1 MSWNNRTT
9 SSPHN
14 TAPKIQQQSWDE
26 CNSPTINLYDPRQ
39 DFYQSSTST
48 ANHNN
53 SPNNQRKV
61 NYNQY
66 CLPNPKHQISDPGT
80 YYMTNQ
86 SPQSP
91 IIGPQIKSPKST
103 AQSFVF
109 EATTVKQLPRTPLK
123 IPTAD
128 CKLRHHY
135 VSSDS
140 APAILPSPRK
150 YEYGAISPNT
160 DISPSSSKKFDYCS
174 PLQTLEL
181 EEQDSFGSTNHKMDQ
196 FSDIYGINKKEEPI
210 KKSSLLDNEI
220 FFATCSPKKINKNI
234 KKRAYNKSPDGVYSL
249 DEYTTT
255 ITYETNTPSRRMS
268 ITISDGHSSSLSNEP
283 VNQGDQIETTSLI
296 TPSTNC
302 SRTTCSPLP
311 SPSTSSGLSM
321 ATTASCKYLY
331 KEKNV
336 KISINVMSNNTKGN
350 TMESK
355 QSKMLSRTKNMCNK
369 VIEEPETHVTTSQ
382 ENLSIGLQKRRHA
395 INITS
400 NPGYN
405 VKLL

>member
-1 MSWNNRTT
+1 MSWNNQTP

-39 DFYQSSTST
+39 DYYQSSTST
-48 ANHNN
+48 ANHNI

-91 IIGPQIKSPKST
+91 LIGPPIKSPKST
-103 AQSFVF
+103 AQKFVF
-109 EATTVKQLPRTPLK
+109 ETSTVTQLPRTPLK
-123 IPTAD
+123 IEKSD
-128 CKLRHHY
+128 CQLRHQY

-140 APAILPSPRK
+140 APAVLPSPKK
-150 YEYGAISPNT
+150 YEYGAISPNI
-160 DISPSSSKKFDYCS
+160 DISPSSSKIFDYCS
-174 PLQTLEL
+174 TLQNLEL
-181 EEQDSFGSTNHKMDQ
+181 EDEDSFFSTNNVNSLSTNHKMDQ
-196 FSDIYGINKKEEPI
+196 FSDIYATNKKEEPI
-210 KKSSLLDNEI
+210 RKSLMLDDQI
-220 FFATCSPKKINKNI
+220 FFATCSPKRINKSV

-283 VNQGDQIETTSLI
+283 VNQGDQTETTSLI

-302 SRTTCSPLP
+302 SRTTGSPLP

-321 ATTASCKYLY
+321 ATTASCKCL
-331 KEKNV
+331 
-336 KISINVMSNNTKGN
+336 
-350 TMESK
+350 
-355 QSKMLSRTKNMCNK
+355 
-369 VIEEPETHVTTSQ
+369 
-382 ENLSIGLQKRRHA
+382 
-395 INITS
+395 
-400 NPGYN
+400 
-405 VKLL
+405 

>member
-1 MSWNNRTT
+1 MSWNNQTP

-39 DFYQSSTST
+39 DYYQSSTST

-91 IIGPQIKSPKST
+91 LIGPPIKSPKSM
-103 AQSFVF
+103 AQNFVF
-109 EATTVKQLPRTPLK
+109 ETTTVTQLPRTPLK
-123 IPTAD
+123 IPTAN
-128 CKLRHHY
+128 CKMRHHY

-150 YEYGAISPNT
+150 YEYGAISPNI
-160 DISPSSSKKFDYCS
+160 DSPSSSKKIDYCL

-181 EEQDSFGSTNHKMDQ
+181 EDQDSFDSTNNTNSLSTNHTINQ
-196 FSDIYGINKKEEPI
+196 FSDIYGKNKKEEPI
-210 KKSSLLDNEI
+210 RKSSLLDNQI
-220 FFATCSPKKINKNI
+220 LFATCSPKKINKDI

-283 VNQGDQIETTSLI
+283 LNQSDQMETTSLI

-302 SRTTCSPLP
+302 SRTTGSPLP

-321 ATTASCKYLY
+321 ATTASCKCFYL
-331 KEKNV
+331 
-336 KISINVMSNNTKGN
+336 
-350 TMESK
+350 
-355 QSKMLSRTKNMCNK
+355 
-369 VIEEPETHVTTSQ
+369 
-382 ENLSIGLQKRRHA
+382 
-395 INITS
+395 
-400 NPGYN
+400 
-405 VKLL
+405 

>member
-1 MSWNNRTT
+1 MSWNNQTPT
-9 SSPHN
+9 SPHN

-39 DFYQSSTST
+39 DYYQSSTST
-48 ANHNN
+48 ATQQN
-53 SPNNQRKV
+53 SQSNQRKV

-91 IIGPQIKSPKST
+91 LKGPPIKSPQST
-103 AQSFVF
+103 AQNFVF
-109 EATTVKQLPRTPLK
+109 ETTMIAQLPRTPLK
-123 IPTAD
+123 IPQAN

-140 APAILPSPRK
+140 APAVLSSPRK
-150 YEYGAISPNT
+150 YEYGSISTNI
-160 DISPSSSKKFDYCS
+160 DSPSSSNKFDYCS
-174 PLQTLEL
+174 PLPSLEL
-181 EEQDSFGSTNHKMDQ
+181 EDQDSFDSTTKINNLSTNHNMDQ
-196 FSDIYGINKKEEPI
+196 FSEIYGTNKNEEPI
-210 KKSSLLDNEI
+210 RKSSLLDNQI

-234 KKRAYNKSPDGVYSL
+234 KKRAYNKSPDGVFSL

-283 VNQGDQIETTSLI
+283 VNQCDQMETTSLI

-302 SRTTCSPLP
+302 SRTTGSPLP
-311 SPSTSSGLSM
+311 SPSTSSGLST
-321 ATTASCKYLY
+321 ATTASCKCFSY
-331 KEKNV
+331 KD
-336 KISINVMSNNTKGN
+336 
-350 TMESK
+350 
-355 QSKMLSRTKNMCNK
+355 
-369 VIEEPETHVTTSQ
+369 
-382 ENLSIGLQKRRHA
+382 
-395 INITS
+395 
-400 NPGYN
+400 
-405 VKLL
+405 